1 MRKER
6 YDQLIQESALVWHK
20 LYEEE
25 REARE
30 ELQRKYDLLTKQIK
44 EQGIEKANENA
55 KERLEEDFWDNLE
68 QAAKEAGEAW
78 DEPKA
83 SDACWDEERIDI
95 IGTNG
100 NDGLHYVDYGAGKRP
115 VQHIMKQGEFGEL
128 RDGFKEP

>member
-6 YDQLIQESALVWHK
+6 YDQLIQESALVWHR

-44 EQGIEKANENA
+44 EQGIEKVNENA

-78 DEPKA
+78 DEG
-83 SDACWDEERIDI
+83 RMDI

-100 NDGLHYVDYGAGKRP
+100 NDGLHY
-115 VQHIMKQGEFGEL
+115 GEFGEL

>member
-6 YDQLIQESALVWHK
+6 YDQLIQESALVWHR

-44 EQGIEKANENA
+44 EQGIEKVNENA

-78 DEPKA
+78 DEG
-83 SDACWDEERIDI
+83 RMDI
-95 IGTNG
+95 IGQNG

>member
-44 EQGIEKANENA
+44 EQGIEKVNENA

-78 DEPKA
+78 DEG
-83 SDACWDEERIDI
+83 RMDI
-95 IGTNG
+95 IGQNG

-128 RDGFKEP
+128 RDGVKEP

>member
-30 ELQRKYDLLTKQIK
+30 ELQGKYDLLTKQIK

-55 KERLEEDFWDNLE
+55 KERLEEDYWDNLE
-68 QAAKEAGEAW
+68 QAAKEAGEA
-78 DEPKA
+78 
-83 SDACWDEERIDI
+83 WDEERIDI

-100 NDGLHYVDYGAGKRP
+100 NDGLHYVDYGAGEIP
-115 VQHIMKQGEFGEL
+115 VQHKMKQGEFGEL

>member
-6 YDQLIQESALVWHK
+6 YDQLIQESALVWHR

-44 EQGIEKANENA
+44 EQGIEKVNENA

-78 DEPKA
+78 DEG
-83 SDACWDEERIDI
+83 RMDI
-95 IGTNG
+95 IGQNG

-115 VQHIMKQGEFGEL
+115 VQHIIKQGEFGEL
-128 RDGFKEP
+128 RDGVKEP

>member
-20 LYEEE
+20 LYQEE

-44 EQGIEKANENA
+44 EQGIEKVNENA
-55 KERLEEDFWDNLE
+55 KERIEKDYWDNLE

-78 DEPKA
+78 DEG
-83 SDACWDEERIDI
+83 RMDI
-95 IGTNG
+95 IGQNG

-128 RDGFKEP
+128 RDGVKEP

>member
-44 EQGIEKANENA
+44 EQGIEKVNENA
-55 KERLEEDFWDNLE
+55 KERIEKDYWDNLE

-78 DEPKA
+78 DEG
-83 SDACWDEERIDI
+83 RMDI
-95 IGTNG
+95 IGQNG

-115 VQHIMKQGEFGEL
+115 VQHIIKQGEFGEL

>member
-6 YDQLIQESALVWHK
+6 YDQLIQESALVWHR

-44 EQGIEKANENA
+44 EQGIEKVNENA
-55 KERLEEDFWDNLE
+55 KERIEKDYWDNLE

-78 DEPKA
+78 DEG
-83 SDACWDEERIDI
+83 RMDI
-95 IGTNG
+95 IGQNG

>member
-44 EQGIEKANENA
+44 EQGIEKVNENA
-55 KERLEEDFWDNLE
+55 KERIEKDYWDNLE

-78 DEPKA
+78 DEG
-83 SDACWDEERIDI
+83 RMDI
-95 IGTNG
+95 IGQNG

-128 RDGFKEP
+128 RDGVKEP

>member
-20 LYEEE
+20 LYQEE

-44 EQGIEKANENA
+44 EQGIEKVNENS

-78 DEPKA
+78 DEQ
-83 SDACWDEERIDI
+83 RMDI
-95 IGTNG
+95 
-100 NDGLHYVDYGAGKRP
+100 KRP

>member
-6 YDQLIQESALVWHK
+6 YDQLIQESALVWHR

-44 EQGIEKANENA
+44 EQGIEKVNENA

-78 DEPKA
+78 DEG
-83 SDACWDEERIDI
+83 RMDI
-95 IGTNG
+95 IGQNG

-115 VQHIMKQGEFGEL
+115 VQHIIKQGEFGEL

>member
-44 EQGIEKANENA
+44 EQGIEKVNENA

-78 DEPKA
+78 DEG
-83 SDACWDEERIDI
+83 RMDI
-95 IGTNG
+95 IGQNG

-115 VQHIMKQGEFGEL
+115 VQHMMK
-128 RDGFKEP
+128 K

>member
-6 YDQLIQESALVWHK
+6 YDQLIQESALVWHR

-44 EQGIEKANENA
+44 EQGIEKVNENA
-55 KERLEEDFWDNLE
+55 KERIEKDYWDNLE

-78 DEPKA
+78 DEG
-83 SDACWDEERIDI
+83 RMDI
-95 IGTNG
+95 IGQNG

-128 RDGFKEP
+128 RDGVKEP